1 MAIHRMS
8 YLPATAPSGCPVPSP
23 KEGRPLSPRTLSP
36 RRIWRSVAIAGAA
49 VVVGA
54 VAIAVAPSAVA
65 ADNPFQKGPD
75 PTLASIQ
82 ATRGTF
88 ATSSTTVSK
97 TTANSKFGGGTIYF
111 PTDTSQGT
119 FAALVIAPGFTET
132 QSAVSWLGP
141 RLASF
146 GFVVFTINTNST
158 TDQPTA
164 RATEMLAALDF
175 LTGSSSVK
183 NEVDAS
189 RLGVSGHSM
198 GGGGT
203 LEAAV
208 RRTSLKAAV
217 PMDPWD
223 QTKSFTGDTVPTLI
237 IAAQNDNI
245 APVAQH
251 AKPFY
256 NSIATTVPKMY
267 VELAGAGHNVTNS
280 ANTTQAQFE
289 VAFLK
294 RFLDNDTRYTQ
305 FLCGI
310 SAPSTVSTFM
320 NTCPF

>member
-1 MAIHRMS
+1 VSLR
-8 YLPATAPSGCPVPSP
+8 L
-23 KEGRPLSPRTLSP
+23 RPPRV
-36 RRIWRSVAIAGAA
+36 WRSLAIAGAA
-49 VVVGA
+49 VTLTAVG
-54 VAIAVAPSAVA
+54 IAVAPLASAA
-65 ADNPFQKGPD
+65 TNPFQRGPD
-75 PTLASIQ
+75 PTLAAIQ
-82 ATRGTF
+82 ASTGPF
-88 ATSSTTVSK
+88 ATSSSTVAKSA
-97 TTANSKFGGGTIYF
+97 TNGGFGGGTIYF

-119 FAALVIAPGFTET
+119 FAGLVIAPGFTET
-132 QSAVSWLGP
+132 QSAISWLGP

-146 GFVVFTINTNST
+146 GFVIFTINTNST
-158 TDQPTA
+158 SDQPSTRA
-164 RATEMLAALDF
+164 REMLAALDY
-175 LTGSSSVK
+175 LTNTSTAKSR
-183 NEVDAS
+183 VDAS

-203 LEAAV
+203 LEASV
-208 RRTSLKAAV
+208 SRPSLKAAV

-223 QTKSFTGDTVPTLI
+223 QTKNFSTDTVPTLI

-256 NSIATTVPKMY
+256 NSIPTSVQKMY

-280 ANTTQAQFE
+280 ANVTQAQFE

-310 SAPSTVSTFM
+310 SQPSTVSTFM

>member
-1 MAIHRMS
+1 VSLR
-8 YLPATAPSGCPVPSP
+8 L
-23 KEGRPLSPRTLSP
+23 RPLGV
-36 RRIWRSVAIAGAA
+36 WRSLAIAGAA
-49 VVVGA
+49 VSLTAVG
-54 VAIAVAPSAVA
+54 IAVAPLASAA
-65 ADNPFQKGPD
+65 TNPFQRGPD
-75 PTLASIQ
+75 PTLAMIQ
-82 ATRGTF
+82 ASTGPF
-88 ATSSTTVSK
+88 ATSSSTVAKSA
-97 TTANSKFGGGTIYF
+97 TNGGFGGGTIYF

-119 FAALVIAPGFTET
+119 FGALVIAPGFTER
-132 QSAVSWLGP
+132 QSAISWLGP

-146 GFVVFTINTNST
+146 GFVIFTIDTNST
-158 TDQPTA
+158 SDQPST
-164 RATEMLAALDF
+164 RAKELLAAADF
-175 LTGSSSVK
+175 LVNTSAQKSRVDGSRV
-183 NEVDAS
+183 
-189 RLGVSGHSM
+189 GVSGHSM

-203 LEAAV
+203 LEASVTRPA
-208 RRTSLKAAV
+208 LKAAI

-223 QTKSFTGDTVPTLI
+223 QNMKNFSNDHVPTLI

-256 NSIATTVPKMY
+256 NSIPTSTKKMY
-267 VELAGAGHNVTNS
+267 VELAGAGHNVPNS

-310 SAPSTVSTFM
+310 SAPSNVSLFQ

>member
-1 MAIHRMS
+1 MAVHRMS
-8 YLPATAPSGCPVPSP
+8 YLPATAPSGCPVPRP
-23 KEGRPLSPRTLSP
+23 EEGRPLSPRTLSP

-54 VAIAVAPSAVA
+54 VAIAVAPSALA

-88 ATSSTTVSK
+88 ATSTTTVAKSA
-97 TTANSKFGGGTIYF
+97 TNGGFGGGTIYF

-119 FAALVIAPGFTET
+119 FAAFVIAPGFTER
-132 QSAVSWLGP
+132 QSAISWLGP

-146 GFVVFTINTNST
+146 GFVVFTIDTNST
-158 TDQPTA
+158 TDQPTS
-164 RATEMLAALDF
+164 RATQLLAAADF
-175 LTGSSSVK
+175 LTNSSSVK
-183 NEVDAS
+183 AEVDKT
-189 RLGVSGHSM
+189 RVGVSGHSM

-256 NSIATTVPKMY
+256 NSIPTSTKKMY

-310 SAPSTVSTFM
+310 SAPSNVSLFQ

>member
-1 MAIHRMS
+1 LEAQ
-8 YLPATAPSGCPVPSP
+8 PV
-23 KEGRPLSPRTLSP
+23 SPRILKS
-36 RRIWRSVAIAGAA
+36 RRVWRSVAFAGAA
-49 VVVGA
+49 VVLTAVG
-54 VAIAVAPSAVA
+54 IAVAPASNA
-65 ADNPFQKGPD
+65 ATNPFQKGAD
-75 PTLASIQ
+75 PTLAIIQ
-82 ATRGTF
+82 ASTGPF
-88 ATSSTTVSK
+88 ATSSSTVAKSA
-97 TTANSKFGGGTIYF
+97 TNGGFGGGTIYF

-119 FAALVIAPGFTET
+119 FGALVIAPGFTET
-132 QSAVSWLGP
+132 QSAISWLGP

-146 GFVVFTINTNST
+146 GFVIFTINTNST
-158 TDQPTA
+158 SDQPTT
-164 RATEMLAALDF
+164 RATELLAAVDYLVN
-175 LTGSSSVK
+175 TSAQKS
-183 NEVDAS
+183 EVDGS
-189 RLGVSGHSM
+189 RVGVSGHSM

-208 RRTSLKAAV
+208 KRTSLKAAV

-223 QTKSFTGDTVPTLI
+223 SNVKNFSGDTVPTLI

-256 NSIATTVPKMY
+256 SSIPTSTQKMY

-305 FLCGI
+305 FLCTTP
-310 SAPSTVSTFM
+310 PSNVSTFM

>member
-1 MAIHRMS
+1 MS
-8 YLPATAPSGCPVPSP
+8 LRL
-23 KEGRPLSPRTLSP
+23 RPPRV
-36 RRIWRSVAIAGAA
+36 WRSLAIAGAA
-49 VVVGA
+49 VTLTAVG
-54 VAIAVAPSAVA
+54 IAVAPLASAA
-65 ADNPFQKGPD
+65 TNPFQRGPD
-75 PTLASIQ
+75 PTLAAIQ
-82 ATRGTF
+82 ASTGPF
-88 ATSSTTVSK
+88 ATSSSTVAKSA
-97 TTANSKFGGGTIYF
+97 TNGGFGGGTIYF

-119 FAALVIAPGFTET
+119 FAGLVIAPGFTET
-132 QSAVSWLGP
+132 QSAISWLGP

-146 GFVVFTINTNST
+146 GFVIFTINTNST
-158 TDQPTA
+158 SDQPST
-164 RATEMLAALDF
+164 RAKELLAAADF
-175 LTGSSSVK
+175 LVNTSAQKSR
-183 NEVDAS
+183 VDAS

-203 LEAAV
+203 LEASV
-208 RRTSLKAAV
+208 SRPSLKAAV

-223 QTKSFTGDTVPTLI
+223 QTKNFSTDTVPTLI

-256 NSIATTVPKMY
+256 NSIPTSVQKMY

-280 ANTTQAQFE
+280 ANVTQAQFE

-310 SAPSTVSTFM
+310 SQPSTVSTFM